1 MERCRVIS
9 RHSSIIAACFP
20 HVSRSIRYGQRRQ
33 ILTSSTV
40 RKLSIQEAQAD
51 TQVQNASRE
60 LPPLSVMPTGILI
73 RSLIMTYIL
82 SSPRLVKLSL
92 PLMARV
98 CHEDAWLL
106 NPNKNPVLRVFVR
119 KLIYDHFCAGEN
131 EQEIKATISTMKL
144 MGFQGVILGYAKEV
158 VVDKSA
164 TAEEAA
170 GLGNTGSAADQA
182 IIDWKL
188 GNLRTLSMLDNG
200 DYLAIKYSTA
210 L

>member
-1 MERCRVIS
+1 M
-9 RHSSIIAACFP
+9 
-20 HVSRSIRYGQRRQ
+20 
-33 ILTSSTV
+33 